1 MEPEDA
7 IGGLANMTGLG
18 MGFSVVSGA
27 VGFFMAKVQKDQA
40 ERASRVAQAKLN
52 NILNN
57 RQSIINPYSG
67 VKDLSGLATDLSGMI
82 SNPYAN
88 LGVATG
94 AAEIQ
99 IEQADIA
106 LANTLDNIRATG
118 ASAGGATALAQAAL
132 ASKKGVS
139 ANIEQQESQNEKLK
153 AQGEQQLMQ
162 MKMSEQQRLQGV
174 ALSEGQRIQGAQAA
188 GKQFMFQAQEQRTN
202 QEIGMA
208 QAQLQQAQQGVAA
221 GANGMGAAIGS
232 TMGAIGSLAGSYMG
246 AAGSIYSAG
255 VGNQGG
261 ITNPNGAGGMGMPA
275 GAPSFTSFL
284 PEED

>member
-27 VGFFMAKVQKDQA
+27 ISFFTAKTQKEQA

-106 LANTLDNIRATG
+106 LANTLDTIRATG

-139 ANIEQQESQNEKLK
+139 ANIEQQEAQNEKLK

-261 ITNPNGAGGMGMPA
+261 ITNPNDTNSGDDYHQGEGG
-275 GAPSFTSFL
+275 
-284 PEED
+284 E

>member
-27 VGFFMAKVQKDQA
+27 ISFFTAKTQKEQA

-139 ANIEQQESQNEKLK
+139 ANIEQQEAQNEKLK

-162 MKMSEQQRLQGV
+162 LKMSEQQRLQGV

-255 VGNQGG
+255 VGNPGG
-261 ITNPNGAGGMGMPA
+261 ITNPNDTYSDDDYHQGEGGE
-275 GAPSFTSFL
+275 FQ
-284 PEED
+284 

>member
-1 MEPEDA
+1 MGQISPEDA
-7 IGGLANMTGLG
+7 IGGLTNMTGLG
-18 MGFSVVSGA
+18 IGFSVVSGA

-106 LANTLDNIRATG
+106 LANTLDTIRATG

-139 ANIEQQESQNEKLK
+139 ANIEQQEAQNEKLK

-162 MKMSEQQRLQGV
+162 LKMSEQQRLQGV

-255 VGNQGG
+255 VGNPGG
-261 ITNPNGAGGMGMPA
+261 ITNPNDNNSGDYQQDDANPFSW
-275 GAPSFTSFL
+275 PN
-284 PEED
+284 

>member
-18 MGFSVVSGA
+18 MGFSIVSGA
-27 VGFFMAKVQKDQA
+27 ISFFTAKTQKEQA

-106 LANTLDNIRATG
+106 LANTLDTIRATG

-139 ANIEQQESQNEKLK
+139 ANIEQQEAQNEKLK

-246 AAGSIYSAG
+246 AAGSIYGAG
-255 VGNQGG
+255 VGNQSG
-261 ITNPNGAGGMGMPA
+261 ITNPNSVGGMGMPA
-275 GAPSFTSFL
+275 GTPSFASFL
-284 PEED
+284 PEEN

>member
-7 IGGLANMTGLG
+7 MGGLTNMTGLG

-106 LANTLDNIRATG
+106 LANTLDTIRATG

-139 ANIEQQESQNEKLK
+139 ANIEQQEAQNEKLK

-246 AAGSIYSAG
+246 AAGSIYGAG

-261 ITNPNGAGGMGMPA
+261 ITNPNDTNSGDDYHQGDGWPQ
-275 GAPSFTSFL
+275 
-284 PEED
+284 